1 MLIKLISPYM
11 MHRIDDF
18 VEIVFRVEPKA
29 KSKAL
34 GRLNGIFY
42 AKSRQAAR
50 NKEDDDK
57 YSSKK

>member
-1 MLIKLISPYM
+1 M